1 MGLFSSNGLFNGRFH
16 DSMTNTTFF
25 MDPQTQL
32 LLDPPEQPL
41 KRHDSICME
50 NFAHHLTALPTQVLL
65 QPPPLFAQ

>member
-1 MGLFSSNGLFNGRFH
+1 
-16 DSMTNTTFF
+16 MTNTTFF